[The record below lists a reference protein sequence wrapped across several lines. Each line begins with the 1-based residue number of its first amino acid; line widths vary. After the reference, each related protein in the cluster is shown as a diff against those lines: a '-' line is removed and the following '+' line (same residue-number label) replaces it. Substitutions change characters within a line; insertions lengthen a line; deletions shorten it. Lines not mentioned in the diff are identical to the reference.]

1 MELLTSIVIV
11 DVVNKEYL
19 WQDAASFPTEG
30 WSKSLQNAD
39 KFRDREEAIA
49 SITNGDTYLRDLVR
63 YAVIEF
69 KEIHEVR

>member
-30 WSKSLQNAD
+30 WSKSLRMQINSGTE
-39 KFRDREEAIA
+39 KKLLLQ
-49 SITNGDTYLRDLVR
+49 SLT
-63 YAVIEF
+63 VI
-69 KEIHEVR
+69 HT